1 MSEPIKVGDLV
12 VVVRG
17 HCSDVAVGK
26 IFNVLRLSPGM
37 TRCIQCGRVAEVTI
51 AVSTECGPNGVPH
64 GSDVLNVRR
73 IPPLDELD
81 GVKTEEDI
89 REPA

>member
-12 VVVRG
+12 VVVKPPRCGCESKVLGLIYRVESIREGNGRCRCGCPSGPGLLYRG
-17 HCSDVAVGK
+17 PDN
-26 IFNVLRLSPGM
+26 FPRLPAW
-37 TRCIQCGRVAEVTI
+37 R
-51 AVSTECGPNGVPH
+51 
-64 GSDVLNVRR
+64 LKR
-73 IPPLDELD
+73 IPPLAELE